1 MKSSKF
7 ISFLLIL
14 VVLVL
19 VGVYF
24 FQSNSDTEEV
34 EMPQVSVV
42 ESGAYQVQP
51 TQSQIG
57 WFGEKKLVPASH
69 TGSVAVAEGALSVG
83 EAGVLEDGYV
93 VIDMTTLAV
102 EEGDMGGQ
110 QVLDHLA
117 SDDFFS
123 VATYPTARLDISG
136 SELTEAGL
144 VVDGALTIK
153 ETTQPVNFV
162 AVPTIQDDGSIA
174 FAGELMFDRS
184 LYDVR
189 FGSESFFN
197 DLGDAIIK
205 DDVVITFNLVAVPEA

>member
-24 FQSNSDTEEV
+24 FQSNSEEEEV
-34 EMPQVSVV
+34 VAPEISAV
-42 ESGAYQVQP
+42 EAGDYQVAAS
-51 TQSQIG
+51 QSQVG

-69 TGSVAVAEGALSVG
+69 TGTVAVAEGALSID
-83 EAGVLEDGYV
+83 ESGVLTDGYV

-123 VATYPTARLDISG
+123 IATYPTARLDISG
-136 SELTEAGL
+136 SEMTEAGL
-144 VVDGALTIK
+144 LVNGALTIK
-153 ETTQPVNFV
+153 ETTQPVSFV
-162 AVPTIQDDGSIA
+162 VVPTTQTDGALA
-174 FAGELMFDRS
+174 FVGELVFDRS

-197 DLGDAIIK
+197 DLGDNIIK
-205 DDVVITFNLVAVPEA
+205 DDVVITFSLVATPEA